1 MDEKARED
9 MVIAV
14 SNCIEANHCAI
25 KRDVLYSKF
34 KNTSREDLRSIIDAM
49 KRRKMLLYEENRD
62 VYRLVIR

>member
-1 MDEKARED
+1 MDERERED

-25 KRDVLYSKF
+25 KREVLYSKF
-34 KNTSREDLRSIIDAM
+34 KNTSRDDISSIVDVM
-49 KRRKMLLYEENRD
+49 KRRKMILYEENRD